1 MIRGRWDMSA
11 GKTISIQK
19 IIDIL
24 LHRIKFIL
32 LITFLGGLIFFGYS
46 KLIIV
51 PTYTTSTMISVQ
63 NYNNSGSYNDSNK
76 KIYGSDIN
84 GSSTLAGV
92 CVTLFQN
99 SDELMALYNG
109 CNVNMECSDFYITIS
124 VSGDDPQK
132 CANVANQLA
141 EKSAEVYSKN
151 FPFGKVNTVRDAK
164 TPAAP
169 VSPDNAKNALI
180 GFVIGF
186 VLSCVISIL
195 LELID
200 TTIKPDDDIQAMYGI
215 PVFAEI
221 PDFESQV

>member
-1 MIRGRWDMSA
+1 MSA
-11 GKTISIQK
+11 GKTISVQK
-19 IIDIL
+19 IIAIL
-24 LHRIKFIL
+24 LHRVKFIL
-32 LITFLGGLIFFGYS
+32 LVTILGGLIFFGYS
-46 KLIIV
+46 KLLIT
-51 PTYTTSTMISVQ
+51 PTYTTSSMISVQ

-99 SDELMALYNG
+99 SDELTALYNS
-109 CNVNMECSDFYITIS
+109 CNVSMDCSDFYITIS

-141 EKSAEVYSKN
+141 EKSASVYSKN

-164 TPAAP
+164 APANP
-169 VSPDNAKNALI
+169 ISPDNVKNGLI
-180 GFVIGF
+180 GFLIGL
-186 VLSCVISIL
+186 VLSCVIAIL
-195 LELID
+195 LELVD

-221 PDFESQV
+221 PDFESQM